1 MKSAANFS
9 IIIISILISSF
20 TYPQQL
26 PEETSKVL
34 VRFNEPMSRE
44 GIFDISNYKV
54 IDENNNELKI
64 YKVGVVEGDTAV
76 VLFTE
81 NHLKGK
87 IYKVIVSNLKD
98 KAGNL
103 ISQENNFARYQKP
116 E

>member
-1 MKSAANFS
+1 MKSAFNYS
-9 IIIISILISSF
+9 IVIISILLSSF
-20 TYPQQL
+20 IYPQQL

-44 GIFDISNYKV
+44 GIFDVSNYKV
-54 IDENNNELKI
+54 IDENNNELRI

-81 NHLKGK
+81 SHLKGK
-87 IYKVIVSNLKD
+87 VYKVYVSNLKD

-103 ISQENNFARYQKP
+103 ISQENNFASYQKP